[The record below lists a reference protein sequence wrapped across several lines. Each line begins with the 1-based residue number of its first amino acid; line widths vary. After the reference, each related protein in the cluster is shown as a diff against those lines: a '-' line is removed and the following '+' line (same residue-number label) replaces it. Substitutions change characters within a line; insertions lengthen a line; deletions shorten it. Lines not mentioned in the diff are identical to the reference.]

1 MKLYFRFFGLL
12 MIVFLTGCVGQK
24 KILYLQD
31 LEEQEKFKINGSYD
45 VEITYDD
52 LLGITVNSR
61 NPELTVP
68 FTLQTGAVGSSSATG
83 VSGSS
88 GQKGIEYLVDSKGD
102 IDFPVLGKIH
112 VVGMT
117 RMELTNYIKRRL
129 IDEDYIKDPIV
140 IVKFLNF
147 KVSVLGDV
155 GSPGVI
161 NVSSD
166 RITVFEAIS
175 QAGDLAITGRR
186 YNVTIIRE
194 ENGERV
200 PYYLDLRSKDVFDSP
215 CYYLQQNDL
224 VYVEPSRNKIRQ
236 GDTNQFTRI
245 NTWTTLISF
254 AMSVITLIFVSK

>member
-1 MKLYFRFFGLL
+1 MKLYFRFFSLL
-12 MIVFLTGCVGQK
+12 MIVFLTGCVSQK
-24 KILYLQD
+24 KVLYLQD
-31 LEEQEKFKINGSYD
+31 LEEQEKIKINGSYD
-45 VEITYDD
+45 VKITYDD

-68 FTLQTGAVGSSSATG
+68 FTLQTGSAGASSATG
-83 VSGSS
+83 VSGGS

-102 IDFPVLGKIH
+102 IDFPILGKIH
-112 VVGMT
+112 VMGMT

-161 NVSSD
+161 NVNSD
-166 RITVFEAIS
+166 RITIFEAIS
-175 QAGDLAITGRR
+175 EAGDL
-186 YNVTIIRE
+186 NVTGIRNKVTVIRE

-224 VYVEPSRNKIRQ
+224 VYVEPNKNKITQ
-236 GDTNQFTRI
+236 GNSNQYKNITA
-245 NTWTTLISF
+245 WTSLLSF